1 MFVLSFK
8 NDNDHP
14 MRDSS
19 DDYCMPFLEIED
31 FNALIDNKPVFD
43 HLVRNKQSA
52 YERTVKMFR
61 NNDCAPGNLLSKYYI
76 LVGTDLSRQKNTS
89 IPQETNFTKKIE
101 DDGATMFF
109 IAEKQQKAI

>member
-61 NNDCAPGNLLSKYYI
+61 NNDCAPGNLLGFSNHQNIIYLLAQIYQ
-76 LVGTDLSRQKNTS
+76 G
-89 IPQETNFTKKIE
+89 KKIRV
-101 DDGATMFF
+101 FLKKP
-109 IAEKQQKAI
+109 ILQKK